1 MSRCCPKCGELVTN
15 GGMELFSNHIPT
27 GWTTTTPDKICKVD
41 FPYLVH
47 SGNYSVAIKDDATLS
62 QIVTDVVPKCCYE
75 FSLFAKIFDEYYE
88 MTATVTFLTPCGE
101 IVGGTIYVNRISL
114 CNYDFNN
121 FRILTIPAPC
131 CTTAAR
137 IDIYAEP
144 YVVTAKNANIAKSKT
159 NQPANIETNAENSK
173 NLLIPPILQFPK
185 YESLQQVNNNYYPA
199 LIVDDVSFALQ

>member
-15 GGMELFSNHIPT
+15 GGMELFSNQIPT
-27 GWTTTTPDKICKVD
+27 GWITTTPDKIYKMD
-41 FPYLVH
+41 FLYFVH
-47 SGNYSVAIKDDATLS
+47 SGNYSVAIMEDATLS

-75 FSLFAKIFDEYYE
+75 FSLFAKVFGYPFG
-88 MTATVTFLTPCGE
+88 MTATVTFLTPCCE
-101 IVGGTIYVNRISL
+101 IVGGTIHAQSFSIIDYAFSNL
-114 CNYDFNN
+114 
-121 FRILTIPAPC
+121 RILTIPAPC

-144 YVVTAKNANIAKSKT
+144 IVVTAKNANIAKSEINHPT
-159 NQPANIETNAENSK
+159 NIENEGNSE